1 MAFLVHPLPPIPV
14 YVKIEYL
21 YDLEKGH
28 GELTPGIWI
37 SVKST
42 KYKALY
48 IETLLTDYGALF
60 DKLPISAFVWKED
73 FDKENQLPLDVLQLW
88 DCFDYDITVVQKP
101 LLSRCCLLYTSPS
114 PRDNRVS
121 RMPSSA

>member
-14 YVKIEYL
+14 YVKKEYL

-48 IETLLTDYGALF
+48 IETLLTD
-60 DKLPISAFVWKED
+60 
-73 FDKENQLPLDVLQLW
+73 
-88 DCFDYDITVVQKP
+88 
-101 LLSRCCLLYTSPS
+101 
-114 PRDNRVS
+114 
-121 RMPSSA
+121 

>member
-14 YVKIEYL
+14 YVKKEYL

-73 FDKENQLPLDVLQLW
+73 FDKDNQLPLDVLQLW
-88 DCFDYDITVVQKP
+88 DCFDYDITAVQ
-101 LLSRCCLLYTSPS
+101 
-114 PRDNRVS
+114 NRPDVNTWKRS
-121 RMPSSA
+121 